1 MKFELF
7 DAVELKESATLSE
20 GQLVPAGVQGAI
32 VEVFDQGDAYLVEL
46 FGGWVKIDQQGDR
59 ALAQQQEPGAFVE
72 TLGVALLYSQQ
83 LRLVQPAQT
92 TVGDRV
98 RLYNA
103 LEELSENL
111 VKEVADFAEFLQ
123 QKARQQSAIRS
134 HSDKSRE
141 FGPSAVSASS
151 RRAESV

>member
-20 GQLVPAGVQGAI
+20 GQIVPAGVHGAI
-32 VEVFDQGDAYLVEL
+32 VEVFDQGEAYLVEL
-46 FGGWVKIDQQGDR
+46 FGEWVKTDHQGER
-59 ALAQQQEPGAFVE
+59 ALAQQQERDAFVE
-72 TLGVALLYSQQ
+72 TLGVALLYPQQ
-83 LRLVQPAQT
+83 LRLVQPAQK
-92 TVGDRV
+92 TVDDRV

-123 QKARQQSAIRS
+123 QKAKQQSAIRN

-141 FGPSAVSASS
+141 FDPSAERV
-151 RRAESV
+151 

>member
-20 GQLVPAGVQGAI
+20 GQIVPAGVHGAI
-32 VEVFDQGDAYLVEL
+32 VEVFDQGEAYLVEL
-46 FGGWVKIDQQGDR
+46 FGEWVKTDQQGER
-59 ALAQQQEPGAFVE
+59 ALAQQQERDAFVE
-72 TLGVALLYSQQ
+72 TLGVALLYPQQ
-83 LRLVQPAQT
+83 LRLVQPAQK
-92 TVGDRV
+92 TVDDRV

-123 QKARQQSAIRS
+123 QKAKQQSTVRN

-141 FGPSAVSASS
+141 FDPSAKRV
-151 RRAESV
+151 